1 MTDDRQGNGRR
12 SGDALFSRGVKI
24 AGSIG
29 TVAIVI
35 VTVAF
40 KMYAQAQDFP
50 AVKERVSV
58 LEAGQA
64 EQKSTLAVLAYISCV
79 TFSEKHPQ
87 NEVPALCAQSV
98 RNGR

>member
-1 MTDDRQGNGRR
+1 MDDRQNSGRR
-12 SGDALFSRGVKI
+12 AGDALFSRGVKI

-29 TVAIVI
+29 GFAVVAI
-35 VTVAF
+35 TLAF
-40 KMYAQAQDFP
+40 KLYAQAQDFP
-50 AVKERVSV
+50 AVKADV
-58 LEAGQA
+58 A
-64 EQKSTLAVLAYISCV
+64 ELKIAQTETKATLAVLAYISCV